1 MEQKLHRG
9 CSGIRKVKGIIA
21 LDLDGTLL
29 NSQKQLTEGNRRAL
43 ERAYEAGYA
52 IVPTTGRFYNG
63 IPACIRE
70 LPFIRWAITIN
81 GAEVADLE
89 TGEVIY
95 SAEIPCKRALA
106 VYEAMDSENVLYDCY
121 QHNAAFMSA
130 AHKERIDTMVSSDH
144 YREMLRRFRKP
155 VPDLKDF
162 LRESGEDVQK
172 IQLFTVDRALRLHLL
187 ERLPTMFEDLAVSSS
202 VIDNIEINDSRAHK
216 GAALLALAE
225 HLGLQRKDT
234 FAFGDGLND
243 ITMLRHAGVGFAME
257 NGEPEVK
264 AVADR
269 VTCSC
274 DEDGAARG
282 IEVILEM
289 NRQMNEKK

>member
-1 MEQKLHRG
+1 M
-9 CSGIRKVKGIIA
+9 RKVKGIIA

-29 NSQKQLTEGNRRAL
+29 NSAKELTEGNRRAL

-63 IPACIRE
+63 MPACIRE
-70 LPFIRWAITIN
+70 LPFVRYIITIN

-95 SAEIPCKRALA
+95 SAEIPNERALA
-106 VYEAMDSENVLYDCY
+106 VYEAMDSENVLYDAY
-121 QHNAAFMSA
+121 QHNDAFMSV

-144 YREMLRRFRKP
+144 YREMLHRLRKP
-155 VPDLKDF
+155 VPDLKAF
-162 LRESGEDVQK
+162 LRENGDDVQK
-172 IQLFTVDRALRLHLL
+172 IQLFTVDRALRLHLM
-187 ERLPTMFEDLAVSSS
+187 EKLPTMFDGLAVSSS

-216 GAALLALAE
+216 GAALLALAD
-225 HLGLQRKDT
+225 HLGLSREDT

-243 ITMLRHAGVGFAME
+243 LTMLREAGIGFAME

-264 AVADR
+264 AMADR

-274 DEDGAARG
+274 DEDGVARG
-282 IEVILEM
+282 IEYILEM
-289 NRQMNEKK
+289 N

>member
-1 MEQKLHRG
+1 M
-9 CSGIRKVKGIIA
+9 RKVKGIIA

-29 NSQKQLTEGNRRAL
+29 NSAKELTEGNRRAL

-52 IVPTTGRFYNG
+52 IVPTTGRFYG
-63 IPACIRE
+63 GMPQCIRD
-70 LPFIRWAITIN
+70 LPFVRYCITIN

-95 SAEIPCKRALA
+95 SAEIPNALALA
-106 VYEAMDSENVLYDCY
+106 VYEAMDRENVLYDAY
-121 QHNAAFMSA
+121 QHNAAFMSV

-144 YREMLRRFRKP
+144 YREMLHRLRKP
-155 VPDLKDF
+155 VPDLKAF
-162 LRESGEDVQK
+162 LRENGDSVQK
-172 IQLFTVDRALRLHLL
+172 IQLFTVDRPLRLRLM
-187 ERLPTMFEDLAVSSS
+187 EQLPTMFDGLAVSSS
-202 VIDNIEINDSRAHK
+202 VIDNIEINDKCAHK
-216 GAALLALAE
+216 GAALLALAD
-225 HLGLQRKDT
+225 HLGLRREDT

-243 ITMLRHAGVGFAME
+243 LTMLREAGIGFAME

-274 DEDGAARG
+274 DEDGVARG
-282 IEVILEM
+282 IEYILEM
-289 NRQMNEKK
+289 NE

>member
-1 MEQKLHRG
+1 M
-9 CSGIRKVKGIIA
+9 RKVKGIIA

-29 NSQKQLTEGNRRAL
+29 NSAKELTEGNRRAL

-52 IVPTTGRFYNG
+52 IVPTTGRFYG
-63 IPACIRE
+63 GMPQCIRD
-70 LPFIRWAITIN
+70 LPIVRYCITIN

-95 SAEIPCKRALA
+95 RAEIPNALALA
-106 VYEAMDSENVLYDCY
+106 VYEAMDRENVLYDCY

-144 YREMLRRFRKP
+144 YREMLHRLRKP
-155 VPDLKDF
+155 VPELKAF
-162 LRESGEDVQK
+162 LRENGDSVQK
-172 IQLFTVDRALRLHLL
+172 IQLFTVDRPLRLRLM
-187 ERLPTMFEDLAVSSS
+187 EKLPTMFEGLAVSSS

-216 GAALLALAE
+216 GAALMALAA
-225 HLGLQRKDT
+225 HLGLERKDT

-243 ITMLRHAGVGFAME
+243 LTMLREAGIGFAME

-264 AVADR
+264 AIADR
-269 VTCSC
+269 VTAGC
-274 DEDGAARG
+274 DEDGVARG
-282 IEVILEM
+282 IEYILEM
-289 NRQMNEKK
+289 NE

>member
-1 MEQKLHRG
+1 M
-9 CSGIRKVKGIIA
+9 RKVRGIIA

-43 ERAYEAGYA
+43 ERAYEVGYA

-63 IPACIRE
+63 MPQCIRG
-70 LPFIRWAITIN
+70 LPFVRYIITIN

-95 SAEIPCKRALA
+95 SAEIPNERALA

-130 AHKERIDTMVSSDH
+130 SHKERIDTMVSSEH
-144 YREMLRRFRKP
+144 YREMLHRLRKP
-155 VPDLKDF
+155 VPDLKGF
-162 LRESGEDVQK
+162 LRESGDDVQK
-172 IQLFTVDRALRLHLL
+172 IQLFTVDRALRLQLM
-187 ERLPTMFEDLAVSSS
+187 EKLPTMFDGLAVSSS

-225 HLGLQRKDT
+225 HLGLSREDT

-243 ITMLRHAGVGFAME
+243 LTMLRDAGIGFAME

-264 AVADR
+264 AIADR
-269 VTCSC
+269 VTIGC
-274 DEDGAARG
+274 DEDGVARG
-282 IEVILEM
+282 IEAILEM
-289 NRQMNEKK
+289 N